1 MRAAPVVECQIA
13 TKPATRLRD
22 ATVGAQ
28 VDFLVFDRP
37 PQPSDKNIVA
47 SRDFAV
53 HAHRNLSVLQDR
65 KKGDGGELAAL
76 IRVHDFRPTMPSQ
89 GFAQR
94 LQARLRLQRHREP
107 PREHIAAKPVDNR
120 HQILDRQMGCV
131 GIYPAWFDKA

>member
-76 IRVHDFRPTMPSQ
+76 IRVHNFRPTMPSQ
-89 GFAQR
+89 GFAHASKHGSVSSVTESR
-94 LQARLRLQRHREP
+94 HASTLRLNPSTTATRYLIDNGLCRNL
-107 PREHIAAKPVDNR
+107 PRMV
-120 HQILDRQMGCV
+120 
-131 GIYPAWFDKA
+131 